1 MRMAGTITV
10 LKAQTH
16 NKSRVNVYLD
26 GGYAFSLALI
36 HALWLKVGQFLSDEE
51 IAQLKSADTLE
62 QAAEKAAH
70 FVLYRPRSTAEVK
83 RRLQRA
89 GADENTI
96 EHVIERLAS
105 AGLLDDASFSE
116 AWVES
121 RLRSSPRSKRM
132 IAWEL
137 QQRGVDAQTI
147 TASLAEVSDDASA
160 FDAAS
165 KRFARLAG
173 LPPLEQKRK
182 LIAYLASKGF
192 DFDTAQEAVERVM
205 TGATE

>member
-10 LKAQTH
+10 LKAQAN
-16 NKSRVNVYLD
+16 NKTRVNVYLD
-26 GGYAFSLALI
+26 DEFAFGLALI
-36 HALWLKVGQFLSDEE
+36 HALWLKVGQLLSDED

-62 QAAEKAAH
+62 QAAEKAAN
-70 FVLYRPRSTAEVK
+70 FVLYRPRSKDEVR
-83 RRLQRA
+83 RRLLRA

-96 EHVIERLAS
+96 EQVIERLTS
-105 AGLLDDASFSE
+105 VGLLDDASFSE

-137 QQRGVDAQTI
+137 QKRGVDANTVK
-147 TASLAEVSDDASA
+147 ASLAEVSDDASA

-165 KRFARLAG
+165 KRFPRLAG

-182 LIAYLASKGF
+182 LIAHLASKGF
-192 DFDTAQEAVERVM
+192 DFETAQEAVNKVM
-205 TGATE
+205 SRAI

>member
-1 MRMAGTITV
+1 
-10 LKAQTH
+10 
-16 NKSRVNVYLD
+16 
-26 GGYAFSLALI
+26 
-36 HALWLKVGQFLSDEE
+36 
-51 IAQLKSADTLE
+51 
-62 QAAEKAAH
+62 
-70 FVLYRPRSTAEVK
+70 
-83 RRLQRA
+83 
-89 GADENTI
+89 
-96 EHVIERLAS
+96 
-105 AGLLDDASFSE
+105 
-116 AWVES
+116 
-121 RLRSSPRSKRM
+121 M

-147 TASLAEVSDDASA
+147 TASLVEVSDDASA

>member
-89 GADENTI
+89 GADE
-96 EHVIERLAS
+96 HA
-105 AGLLDDASFSE
+105 
-116 AWVES
+116 
-121 RLRSSPRSKRM
+121 
-132 IAWEL
+132 
-137 QQRGVDAQTI
+137 
-147 TASLAEVSDDASA
+147 
-160 FDAAS
+160 
-165 KRFARLAG
+165 
-173 LPPLEQKRK
+173 
-182 LIAYLASKGF
+182 
-192 DFDTAQEAVERVM
+192 
-205 TGATE
+205 

>member
-10 LKAQTH
+10 LKAQAN
-16 NKSRVNVYLD
+16 NKTRVNVYLD
-26 GGYAFSLALI
+26 DEFAFGLALI
-36 HALWLKVGQFLSDEE
+36 HALWLKVGQLLSDED

-70 FVLYRPRSTAEVK
+70 FVLYRLRSKDEVR
-83 RRLQRA
+83 RRLSRA

-96 EHVIERLAS
+96 EQVIERLTS
-105 AGLLDDASFSE
+105 VGLLDDASFSE

-137 QQRGVDAQTI
+137 QKRGVDANTVK
-147 TASLAEVSDDASA
+147 ASLAEVSDDASA

-165 KRFARLAG
+165 KRFPRLAG

-182 LIAYLASKGF
+182 LIAHLASKGF
-192 DFDTAQEAVERVM
+192 DFETAQEAVDKVM
-205 TGATE
+205 ARAI